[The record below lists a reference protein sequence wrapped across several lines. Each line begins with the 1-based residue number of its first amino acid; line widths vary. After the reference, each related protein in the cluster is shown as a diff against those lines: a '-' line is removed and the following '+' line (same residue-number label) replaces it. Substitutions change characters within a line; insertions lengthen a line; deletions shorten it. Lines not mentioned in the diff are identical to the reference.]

1 MQISAKNGTGVD
13 NLLET
18 IVTQLPP
25 PETNRQAPFKAL
37 IFDSWFDK
45 YRGAIVL
52 IYVQDGCVKEGD
64 IITTVYSQTSY
75 TVRNIGILRPIEFNT
90 GTL

>member
-1 MQISAKNGTGVD
+1 MD

-18 IVTQLPP
+18 IVTRLPP
-25 PETNRQAPFKAL
+25 PETNRQGPLKAL

-45 YRGAIVL
+45 YRGAVVL
-52 IYVQDGCVKEGD
+52 IYVCDGSVKEGD
-64 IITTVYSQTSY
+64 VITTAYSQTSY
-75 TVRNIGILRPIEFNT
+75 TVKNVGVLRPTEFNT

>member
-1 MQISAKNGTGVD
+1 M
-13 NLLET
+13 LET
-18 IVTQLPP
+18 IVAQLPA

-45 YRGAIVL
+45 YRGAVIL
-52 IYVQDGCVKEGD
+52 IYVKDGSVSEGD
-64 IITTVYSQTSY
+64 TISTVFSKMTY
-75 TVRNIGILRPIEFNT
+75 TVRNVGILRPTEFNT

>member
-1 MQISAKNGTGVD
+1 MD

-25 PETNRQAPFKAL
+25 PKANREAPLKAL

-45 YRGAIVL
+45 YRGAVVL
-52 IYVQDGCVKEGD
+52 VYIQDGCVKEGD
-64 IITTVYSQTSY
+64 IITTVFSQASY
-75 TVRNIGILRPIEFNT
+75 TVKNVGILRPTEFNT

>member
-1 MQISAKNGTGVD
+1 MES
-13 NLLET
+13 
-18 IVTQLPP
+18 IVERLPHP
-25 PETNRQAPFKAL
+25 VTNRQAPLKAL

-45 YRGAIVL
+45 YRGAVVL

-64 IITTVYSQTSY
+64 VITTAYSQTSY
-75 TVRNIGILRPIEFNT
+75 TVKNVGILRPTEFNT

>member
-1 MQISAKNGTGVD
+1 
-13 NLLET
+13 
-18 IVTQLPP
+18 LPSP
-25 PETNRQAPFKAL
+25 NANRDAPLKAL

-64 IITTVYSQTSY
+64 VITTVYSQASY
-75 TVRNIGILRPIEFNT
+75 TVKNVGILRPTEFNT
-90 GTL
+90 GTLSVFIIYKLYFR